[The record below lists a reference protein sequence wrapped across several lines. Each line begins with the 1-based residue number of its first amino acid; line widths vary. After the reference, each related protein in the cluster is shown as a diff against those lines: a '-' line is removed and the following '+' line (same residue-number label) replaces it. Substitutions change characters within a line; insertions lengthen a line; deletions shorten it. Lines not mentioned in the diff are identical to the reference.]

1 MAWLCAPVND
11 SRQPLGSLSGALL
24 RGIWERNS
32 CACLAHQTQQKGTAM
47 ALRGMTAL
55 YRAIQVSWVNP
66 VQRDLHHTE
75 VWASLVNLK
84 TTSRLVGKPESVPG
98 VVQRWL
104 HENLIPGDLWY
115 YWIRAVDRSGNKSPV
130 FPTTVTSE
138 LSATVLGI
146 RDEDLDPS
154 VTQENDMQRRLLE
167 EILIELRRLRELLEL
182 QTAHATDGAYAR

>member
-1 MAWLCAPVND
+1 
-11 SRQPLGSLSGALL
+11 
-24 RGIWERNS
+24 
-32 CACLAHQTQQKGTAM
+32 M

-98 VVQRWL
+98 VAQRWL